1 MCNNPLCDIEHDCIA
16 PSEEHAASEDGVP
29 GSVGP
34 GPTRLRRLVREITTG
49 FGVILAFTAIMAGV
63 TALRLWHVLPP
74 TPHLPG

>member
-1 MCNNPLCDIEHDCIA
+1 MCNNPLCDIEHDCAA
-16 PSEEHAASEDGVP
+16 PSEQRSASENGRSDSSDP
-29 GSVGP
+29 A
-34 GPTRLRRLVREITTG
+34 PTPLRRFVREMTTG

>member
-1 MCNNPLCDIEHDCIA
+1 MCNNPLCDIEHDCV
-16 PSEEHAASEDGVP
+16 SEERAADEDGVP
-29 GSVGP
+29 DSGGLTS
-34 GPTRLRRLVREITTG
+34 TRLRRFAREVTTG